1 MGEFLHQSA
10 IEPGRLSTPAANW
23 MQPSHEETPHSFERS
38 LRQIVAAAQLALQE
52 RQDAR
57 CCPDPILSLFDQ
69 NQSTC

>member
-1 MGEFLHQSA
+1 
-10 IEPGRLSTPAANW
+10 
-23 MQPSHEETPHSFERS
+23 
-38 LRQIVAAAQLALQE
+38 VAAAQLALQE